1 MRKGNIKMK
10 PTIKELDEISKEKV
24 MEEVVEET
32 IDNQE
37 EKEQINEKVT
47 KEQEIEKQNN
57 SKKAKKPFAI
67 FGFTITKL
75 LAYFIIYSVIGFILE
90 TIFGLLTKGVLESRK
105 SFLYGPFCGIYG
117 LGAVVMILGLQK
129 FKKNNYTLF
138 IGGFIIGSIVEYVI
152 SWIGE
157 MIFHIK
163 WWDYSAMPFNINGRI
178 CVWFSFFWG
187 LLAIYLMSH
196 IHPKVDKLL
205 DKFSPKVLKRWVI
218 ILTVFIFLDFCITS
232 VALKF
237 FFTRIVNDYQI
248 ELTETDSYLEEYNQL
263 YSNKTVKKIADTFF
277 SNEIM
282 LKTFPNIKVTGKDG
296 QIIWVCDILRDIQPY
311 YIRIF
316 TPKLAK

>member
-1 MRKGNIKMK
+1 MK
-10 PTIKELDEISKEKV
+10 QETKKVDELSDEKN
-24 MEEVVEET
+24 VET
-32 IDNQE
+32 E
-37 EKEQINEKVT
+37 EKQVT
-47 KEQEIEKQNN
+47 ENKENVAEITEKQKKEEKNN
-57 SKKAKKPFAI
+57 IPKAKKPFTI

-90 TIFGLLTKGVLESRK
+90 TVFGLLTKGVLESRK

-138 IGGFIIGSIVEYVI
+138 VGGFIIGSIVEYVI

-178 CVWFSFFWG
+178 CIWFSFFWG

-205 DKFSPKVLKRWVI
+205 DKFSPKVLKRLVI
-218 ILTVFIFLDFCITS
+218 ILTIFIFLDFCITS
-232 VALKF
+232 IALKF

-248 ELTETDSYLEEYNQL
+248 ELQETDSYLEEYNQL
-263 YSNKTVKKIADTFF
+263 YSNKNVKKIADTFF

-296 QIIWVCDILRDIQPY
+296 QIIWVCDILSDIQPY

-316 TPKLAK
+316 TPKINM